1 MKYDVD
7 NAAPMNSSSPLP
19 RLFQCL
25 KQQLHGVL
33 FSLCLHRNWMRL
45 KTRLN
50 QLLLTAQQNRH
61 TTVHEEEK
69 SNPKSIDD
77 IHLSEPLNTIAMQ
90 FIILCMFDNWYNLLA
105 VFIGRS
111 LKLCLMIT
119 SVVMLVLI
127 HMKFDIV
134 LSLEKGE
141 KIWNKNDC

>member
-1 MKYDVD
+1 
-7 NAAPMNSSSPLP
+7 
-19 RLFQCL
+19 
-25 KQQLHGVL
+25 
-33 FSLCLHRNWMRL
+33 MRL
-45 KTRLN
+45 KTLLN

-90 FIILCMFDNWYNLLA
+90 FVILCMFDSRYNLLQMLA

-119 SVVMLVLI
+119 SVVMLV
-127 HMKFDIV
+127 
-134 LSLEKGE
+134 
-141 KIWNKNDC
+141 